1 MDKNLYN
8 KTLEEEKNLLSMPI
22 EKIDVEMMSSKEKSK
37 KILELQEEIQNL
49 KLKLSVTERVNKR
62 YIQGLIYSKAEI
74 TNALLSNPIL
84 TLPSGTKIE
93 FNSLSEEQLEY
104 LESIAISQKKM

>member
-8 KTLEEEKNLLSMPI
+8 KTLEEEKNLLSTPI
-22 EKIDVEMMSSKEKSK
+22 EKIDVENMSSKEKSK
-37 KILELQEEIQNL
+37 KILKLQEEIQNL

>member
-8 KTLEEEKNLLSMPI
+8 KTLEEEKKLLSMPI
-22 EKIDVEMMSSKEKSK
+22 EKIHVEMMSSKEKSK

>member
-1 MDKNLYN
+1 MLKRCLAR
-8 KTLEEEKNLLSMPI
+8 K
-22 EKIDVEMMSSKEKSK
+22 KSK

-74 TNALLSNPIL
+74 INALLSNPIL

-104 LESIAISQKKM
+104 LESIAISQKKCK